1 MGALPY
7 NFDCLNDGTCKWTEN
22 SFLNPKEYG
31 NAKTSVFHLI
41 FSNTL
46 LIHQVKTTKVIKAE
60 THYATNRCNESPRV
74 TRKSLLLRQNFV
86 GDICHTLL
94 RQVAATKSTNE
105 GASVI
110 RKACNPNLDSDQWI
124 AFLRVCATLIRG
136 KPKAEVE
143 NFVLPLGTIGMRKMC
158 HSRQFVVTTEEKN
171 LFSKNDKN
179 AKNESISTVC
189 HIRSRLLSH
198 GRLQK
203 IRFAD
208 AVL

>member
-22 SFLNPKEYG
+22 SVLNPKEYG

-46 LIHQVKTTKVIKAE
+46 LIHQVKTTKVKKAE

-86 GDICHTLL
+86 GAICRTLL

-105 GASVI
+105 GASII
-110 RKACNPNLDSDQWI
+110 REARNPNFDSDQWI
-124 AFLRVCATLIRG
+124 AFYACALR
-136 KPKAEVE
+136 
-143 NFVLPLGTIGMRKMC
+143 
-158 HSRQFVVTTEEKN
+158 
-171 LFSKNDKN
+171 
-179 AKNESISTVC
+179 
-189 HIRSRLLSH
+189 
-198 GRLQK
+198 
-203 IRFAD
+203 
-208 AVL
+208 